1 VFDILANEQE
11 RRPLGGGVASIL
23 VHVALISGAVLGTL
37 QTRTAAVREHVM
49 VPLVYEVPEGRRL
62 PPAPTTRI
70 EGMVPPVI
78 GPPRVAIPTT
88 ILTVIPPPS
97 TVPFDPLQFV
107 AGAAGLDSA
116 GAFRPGPQA
125 GAVYPARTAEDA
137 PELISHPAV
146 RYPELLRQAGIEGR
160 VVLEAVIDTAGRVE
174 RGSLRVLSSSN
185 PLFDAPARE
194 VVGGSRYRPG
204 RVDGRPVR
212 VRVTV
217 PVAFQVSG
225 RSPIM

>member
-1 VFDILANEQE
+1 MFDILANERE
-11 RRPLGGGVASIL
+11 RGPLGGGVASIL
-23 VHVALISGAVLGTL
+23 VHAALISGAVLGTL
-37 QTRTAAVREHVM
+37 QTRPAAVRGHVR
-49 VPLVYEVPEGRRL
+49 VSIVYEEPEGRKL
-62 PPAPTTRI
+62 PPAPTTRF
-70 EGMVPPVI
+70 EGLAPPVV
-78 GPPRVAIPTT
+78 GSPMLAIPTT
-88 ILTVIPPPS
+88 IPTVIPPPS
-97 TVPFDPLQFV
+97 TAPFDPLQFA
-107 AGAAGLDSA
+107 AGAAGVDSA
-116 GAFRPGPQA
+116 GAFRPGPRA
-125 GAVYPARTAEDA
+125 GAVYPVRTVEDA

-160 VVLEAVIDTAGRVE
+160 VVLEAVIDTAGHVE
-174 RGSLRVLSSSN
+174 PGSLRVLSSSN

-204 RVDGRPVR
+204 RMDGRPVR